1 MFGKKRAITET
12 YKSERK
18 MRKGIE
24 KMAQKGW
31 TVTKITSY
39 DKGRNVFQVRNQKQ
53 LASWFGLGRSTGLF
67 SKRANSFI
75 VIYERS

>member
-31 TVTKITSY
+31 TEQKSHHMTRAEMSFKFETKS
-39 DKGRNVFQVRNQKQ
+39 N
-53 LASWFGLGRSTGLF
+53 
-67 SKRANSFI
+67 
-75 VIYERS
+75 